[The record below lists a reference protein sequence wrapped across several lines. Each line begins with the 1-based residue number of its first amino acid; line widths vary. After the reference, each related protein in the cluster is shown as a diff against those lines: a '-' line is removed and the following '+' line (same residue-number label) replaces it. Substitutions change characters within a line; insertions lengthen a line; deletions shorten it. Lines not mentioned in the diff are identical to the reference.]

1 MAEEEE
7 EVEGEEGEPKPPAS
21 EEPPPPTETHVNL
34 TENGAYVASKLDALF
49 ATTAKI
55 QVNCSILAK
64 PMGFELDS

>member
-1 MAEEEE
+1 MEEEEE

-21 EEPPPPTETHVNL
+21 EEPAPPSEIHINL

-55 QVNCSILAK
+55 Q
-64 PMGFELDS
+64 

>member
-7 EVEGEEGEPKPPAS
+7 EVEGEGEPKPPAS
-21 EEPPPPTETHVNL
+21 EELPTSTETHKNL

-55 QVNCSILAK
+55 QVRS
-64 PMGFELDS
+64 

>member
-1 MAEEEE
+1 MEEEEE

-21 EEPPPPTETHVNL
+21 EEPAPPSEIHINL

-55 QVNCSILAK
+55 QVQNSIPAAS
-64 PMGFELDS
+64 GF